1 MESAA
6 TLPEIRDDLIVH
18 PGPSNASGQ
27 PTWKLQDPARNQ
39 FFSIDWPAYEIL
51 VRWDYSSPSLIV
63 EATNRETTLHVTL
76 EDVDRIKEFLDSNC
90 LIKRQDVADAME
102 LGGRLDAGRKAWWT
116 TLMHRYLFF
125 RVPLINPDKWL
136 NRWLFVGNLLFSRGF
151 TLTTIVALSLA
162 LISVSQQWDVFKAT
176 LLDTFTVQGFMAYAG
191 ALVGVK
197 IFHELGHGFMAKRH
211 GCRVPVMGVA
221 FLVLFPMAYT
231 DTNEAWKVVDRRKR
245 LAISIAGLR
254 FELLVAAWA
263 TVLWVILPDGAMRSA
278 AFFLASVS
286 WVLSILLNISPFMR
300 FDGYFILMDWMDF
313 PNLHARSSAM
323 ARWWLRHV
331 LFALKDQPP
340 EAVSPSLKRIL
351 IAFAVCTWIY
361 RFFLFIGIAL
371 LVYHAFTKVLG
382 SVLFVVEIYW
392 FILAPL
398 IKELKVWWERHL
410 EILASNRTKGTAG
423 LIGLL
428 FLVFV
433 LPLPKQIHTSALIRP
448 VSFSDI
454 ALSEP
459 AMVKALPVRDGVSV
473 EAGEKIIE
481 LLSPSLDFNL
491 KTAGYRTDTAQWR
504 LQAASL
510 AEERG
515 FSPRLA
521 AEQKR
526 LAATELES
534 VQRKIAKLS
543 FEAPH
548 PGVFRLRDPDLKV
561 GEWLPKEKTIATLVD
576 PDQGL
581 EILSWVDGYV
591 LKQIEVGSQAK
602 FFSQS
607 HGAVLRGRVTEI
619 EEDATE
625 ALPFPAMASIFG
637 GEILVRE
644 SNGELVPERAIYRVV
659 VSPNKTGV
667 GNSTILHYGQLV
679 LSTQPSSIGGQ
690 YLKNFLSILLK
701 EAAP

>member
-6 TLPEIRDDLIVH
+6 TLPEIRDELIVH
-18 PGPSNASGQ
+18 PGSANASGE
-27 PTWKLQDPARNQ
+27 PTWTLQDPARNQ
-39 FFSIDWPAYEIL
+39 FFCIDWPAYEIL
-51 VRWDYSSPSLIV
+51 VRWDYTSPSLIV
-63 EATNRETTLHVTL
+63 DAVNRETTLHVTL
-76 EDVDRIKEFLDSNC
+76 EDVDRIKEFLDSHY
-90 LIKRQDVADAME
+90 LIKRPEVADAME
-102 LGGRLDAGRKAWWT
+102 LGQRLDAGKKAWWT

-125 RVPLINPDKWL
+125 RVPLINPDRWL
-136 NRWLFVGNLLFSRGF
+136 SRWLFIGNFLFSRGF
-151 TLTTIVALSLA
+151 TLTTIAALFLA

-176 LLDTFTVQGFMAYAG
+176 LLDTFTMQGFMAYAG

-231 DTNEAWKVVDRRKR
+231 DTNEAWKVVDRGKR

-254 FELLVAAWA
+254 FELLMAAWA
-263 TVLWVILPDGAMRSA
+263 TVLWVILPDGAIRSA

-323 ARWWLRHV
+323 ARWWIRHM
-331 LFALKDQPP
+331 LFALEDQPP
-340 EAVSPSLKRIL
+340 EAVSPSLKRFL
-351 IAFAVCTWIY
+351 VAFAVCTWIY

-382 SVLFVVEIYW
+382 TILFVVEIYW
-392 FILAPL
+392 FILAPV
-398 IKELKVWWERHL
+398 IKELKVWWERRP
-410 EILASNRTKGTAG
+410 EIWASRRTKGTAG

-433 LPLPKQIHTSALIRP
+433 LPLPKPIHTSALIRP

-459 AMVKALPVRDGVSV
+459 AMVKALPVRDSVRV
-473 EAGEKIIE
+473 EAGEQLVE
-481 LLSPSLDFNL
+481 LVSPSLDLNL
-491 KTAGYRTDTAQWR
+491 KTAVYRTETAQWR
-504 LQAASL
+504 RQASSL

-515 FSPRLA
+515 LSPRLA
-521 AEQKR
+521 AEQQR
-526 LAATELES
+526 LAAKELAS
-534 VQRKIAKLS
+534 VQRKLAKLS
-543 FEAPH
+543 FEAPY

-561 GEWLPKEKTIATLVD
+561 GEWLPKDKTIATLID

-581 EILSWVDGYV
+581 EILSWVDGAV
-591 LKQIEVGSQAK
+591 LKQIEVGSKAK

-607 HGAVLRGRVTEI
+607 HGAVVKGRVTEI

-625 ALPFPAMASIFG
+625 ALPFPAMASVFG

-644 SNGELVPERAIYRVV
+644 SNGELVPERAMYRVV
-659 VSPNKTGV
+659 VRPDKTGV
-667 GNSTILHYGQLV
+667 GSSTDLHYGQLV
-679 LSTQPSSIGGQ
+679 LSAQPSSLGGR

-701 EAAP
+701 EIAP